1 MLSPY
6 PNVILHEELAS
17 KPSHPHNTYT
27 MHPMLAQLLDVLAVK
42 YSQWVF
48 KCSSV
53 REREPNK
60 VTIMG
65 FLVLD
70 KGNVVGKVGL
80 DTRYHRSR
88 GSEMCYKI
96 YNERISKARER
107 GSSTLTT
114 NIKQAVRV
122 IESFFTPA
130 PIRERMG
137 DLCLLG
143 RNNLSMEQRRAE
155 RDLRDAHNEIS
166 PHIREYI
173 DAHREHMMQWLSPD
187 IAAKLVAK
195 YELHDKLKAMQ
206 QMSQDANQMLT
217 VLIEDDKYTVLHN
230 GNISVLQQEGLSHE
244 LRQRLG
250 MLKLV
255 ESGEALPNVGVRMRP
270 DAFMITAPDNFS
282 SEVQP

>member
-6 PNVILHEELAS
+6 PNVILHEDITAKAL
-17 KPSHPHNTYT
+17 HPPNTYT

-48 KCSSV
+48 KCSMMK
-53 REREPNK
+53 EREPNK

-96 YNERISKARER
+96 YNERISKSRER

-114 NIKQAVRV
+114 NIKQAIRV

-143 RNNLSMEQRRAE
+143 RNNLSMEQRRVE

-173 DAHREHMMQWLSPD
+173 DAHRAHMMQWLSPD
-187 IAAKLVAK
+187 VAAKLVVK
-195 YELHDKLKAMQ
+195 YEMQDKLKAMQ
-206 QMSQDANQMLT
+206 QMTQDANQMLT
-217 VLIEDDKYTVLHN
+217 VLIEGDKYTVLHN
-230 GNISVLQQEGLSHE
+230 GNISVLQQEGLPHDM
-244 LRQRLG
+244 RQRLG

-255 ESGEALPNVGVRMRP
+255 ESGEAVPNVGVRMRP
-270 DAFMITAPDNFS
+270 DAFMIVAPDNFS

>member
-6 PNVILHEELAS
+6 PNVILHEDMTA
-17 KPSHPHNTYT
+17 KASHPHNTYT

-48 KCSSV
+48 KCSMM

-80 DTRYHRSR
+80 DTRHHRSR
-88 GSEMCYKI
+88 GAEQCYKI

-114 NIKQAVRV
+114 NIKQAVKV

-130 PIRERMG
+130 PIRERMN

-143 RNNLSMEQRRAE
+143 RNNLSMEQRRVE
-155 RDLRDAHNEIS
+155 REYRNQHQEVS
-166 PHIREYI
+166 PHIKEYI
-173 DAHREHMMQWLSPD
+173 DAHREHMLQWLPTDVATKVVSTFELRGK
-187 IAAKLVAK
+187 AKEV
-195 YELHDKLKAMQ
+195 Q
-206 QMSQDANQMLT
+206 QMLEDANQMLT
-217 VLIEDDKYTVLHN
+217 VLIEGDKYTVLHN
-230 GNISVLQQEGLSHE
+230 GNISVLQQEGLPHDM
-244 LRQRLG
+244 RQRLG

-270 DAFMITAPDNFS
+270 DAFMIVAPDNFS

>member
-6 PNVILHEELAS
+6 PNVILHEDITAKAL
-17 KPSHPHNTYT
+17 HPPNTYT

-48 KCSSV
+48 KCSMMK
-53 REREPNK
+53 EREPNK

-88 GSEMCYKI
+88 GNETCYKI

-114 NIKQAVRV
+114 NIKQAIRV

-130 PIRERMG
+130 PIRERMN

-143 RNNLSMEQRRAE
+143 RNNLSSEQRRVE
-155 RDLRDAHNEIS
+155 RELREAHNDIA

-173 DAHREHMMQWLSPD
+173 DAHRAHMMQWLSPD
-187 IAAKLVAK
+187 VATQLVAK
-195 YELHDKLKAMQ
+195 YELHDKFKAMQ
-206 QMSQDANQMLT
+206 QMTQDANQMLT
-217 VLIEDDKYTVLHN
+217 VLIEGDKYTVLHN
-230 GNISVLQQEGLSHE
+230 GNISVLQQEGLPHDM
-244 LRQRLG
+244 RQRLG

-255 ESGEALPNVGVRMRP
+255 ESGEAVPNVGVRMRP
-270 DAFMITAPDNFS
+270 DAFMIVAPDNFS

>member
-6 PNVILHEELAS
+6 PNVILHEDVTA
-17 KPSHPHNTYT
+17 KASHPHNTYT
-27 MHPMLAQLLDVLAVK
+27 IHPMLAQLLDVLAVK

-48 KCSSV
+48 KCSMM

-88 GSEMCYKI
+88 GNETCYKI

-107 GSSTLTT
+107 GTSTLTT
-114 NIKQAVRV
+114 NIKQAIRV

-130 PIRERMG
+130 PLRERMN

-143 RNNLSMEQRRAE
+143 RNSLSMEQRRAE
-155 RDLRDAHNEIS
+155 RDHRDAHNEVA

-173 DAHREHMMQWLSPD
+173 NAHREHMLQWLPTD
-187 IAAKLVAK
+187 VAAKVVAK
-195 YELHDKLKAMQ
+195 YELQDKLTAMQ

-217 VLIEDDKYTVLHN
+217 VLIEGDKYTVLHN
-230 GNISVLQQEGLSHE
+230 GNISVLQQDGLPHDM
-244 LRQRLG
+244 RQRLG

-255 ESGEALPNVGVRMRP
+255 ESGEALPNVGVRVRQ
-270 DAFMITAPDNFS
+270 DAFMITAPDNFL

>member
-6 PNVILHEELAS
+6 PNVILHEELAN

-48 KCSSV
+48 KCNSV

-60 VTIMG
+60 VTIMA
-65 FLVLD
+65 FSVLD
-70 KGNVVGKVGL
+70 KGSVVGKVGL

-130 PIRERMG
+130 PIRERMT

-143 RNNLSMEQRRAE
+143 RNNLSMEQRRVE
-155 RDLRDAHNEIS
+155 RDYRNQHQEVS
-166 PHIREYI
+166 PHIKEYI
-173 DAHREHMMQWLSPD
+173 DAHREHMLQWLPTD
-187 IAAKLVAK
+187 VAAKVVSTFELRDKAK
-195 YELHDKLKAMQ
+195 EVHR
-206 QMSQDANQMLT
+206 MSEDANQMLT
-217 VLIEDDKYTVLHN
+217 VLIEGDKYTVLHN
-230 GNISVLQQEGLSHE
+230 GNISVLQQDHLPHDM
-244 LRQRLG
+244 RQRLG